1 MAFRVLVFSLIITLA
16 SMAGEIAFRTG
27 GLGDLVTVKIISPL
41 LRPEAERGLDAN
53 SRYRPGMTPYQ
64 ARPGPV
70 GDKRCGQGRCG
81 QVDRTVFT
89 GGEADASRI

>member
-1 MAFRVLVFSLIITLA
+1 MTLGSLTFFLLITLA
-16 SMAGEIAFRTG
+16 SRAGKVTFRTERP
-27 GLGDLVTVKIISPL
+27 GDLITARISSPL
-41 LRPEAERGLDAN
+41 LRREAERGLEATG
-53 SRYRPGMTPYQ
+53 RYRPGMTPYQ

-70 GDKRCGQGRCG
+70 PNKRCGQGRCG